1 MYYLLLARPLCSPLT
16 LHIQQL
22 VFSGYLRGGFG
33 GAVGLAVI
41 SSLMFWTGVLDDEAL
56 SGIVRYL
63 GPIHSDFFRR
73 NFPVQRDFDFGV
85 GHPARDGGG
94 FVGAQVDNLK
104 MDGRGDEQ
112 LIFV

>member
-1 MYYLLLARPLCSPLT
+1 
-16 LHIQQL
+16 
-22 VFSGYLRGGFG
+22 
-33 GAVGLAVI
+33 
-41 SSLMFWTGVLDDEAL
+41 MFWTWVLDDETL

-63 GPIHSDFFRR
+63 CPIHSDFFRR
-73 NFPVQRDFDFGV
+73 NFPVERDFDFRV

-94 FVGAQVDNLK
+94 LVGAQVNNLK

>member
-1 MYYLLLARPLCSPLT
+1 MLCSPLT

-22 VFSGYLRGGFG
+22 VFSGYLRGGFR
-33 GAVGLAVI
+33 GAVGFAVI
-41 SSLMFWTGVLDDEAL
+41 SSLIFCTGVLDDEAF
-56 SGIVRYL
+56 GGFVRYL
-63 GPIHSDFFRR
+63 IPIHCDFFRG

-94 FVGAQVDNLK
+94 LVRAQVDNLK

-112 LIFV
+112 LIVV

>member
-1 MYYLLLARPLCSPLT
+1 MSSPLT

-41 SSLMFWTGVLDDEAL
+41 SSLMFWTRVLDDEAL
-56 SGIVRYL
+56 SGTVRYVSA
-63 GPIHSDFFRR
+63 IHSDFFCR

-85 GHPARDGGG
+85 SHPARDGGG
-94 FVGAQVDNLK
+94 LVRAQVDNLK
-104 MDGRGDEQ
+104 MNGRGDEQ